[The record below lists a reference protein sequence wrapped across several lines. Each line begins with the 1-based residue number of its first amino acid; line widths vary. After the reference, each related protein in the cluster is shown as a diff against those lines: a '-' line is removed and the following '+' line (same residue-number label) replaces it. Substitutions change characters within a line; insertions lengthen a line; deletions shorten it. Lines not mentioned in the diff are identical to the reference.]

1 MNNKCLKY
9 YNANELIID
18 DKNNLINVFKIADKR
33 SMTN

>member
-1 MNNKCLKY
+1 MNKKYLKY

-18 DKNNLINVFKIADKR
+18 DKNNLINVFNITDKR